1 MGAGISPAL
10 SEEMG
15 QRILRLGFGLAL
27 LVAAWTVGASLV
39 FLTGTGLLQDFPH
52 PFWQWWLYALNF
64 DGNPRVALWLRIGAG
79 IGAIPPLVMVAAI
92 IYRGR
97 QVVGPR
103 LRRPLFG
110 GIVKSPL
117 AVTDNH
123 GRSAWMNMSAAKER
137 FSGPDAAFG
146 GIVVGEAYRVDQD
159 KVARKR
165 FDPDNAESWGQGGKA
180 PLLIDPCRDGPTH
193 SLMIIGSGGFK
204 TTCAVS
210 TLLHWTGSAVIL
222 DPAGELAP
230 MLRGAREAMGHKVYE
245 LDPAEKTGL
254 NVVDWLDIGSPL
266 AATNIAAVVDWV
278 CGDTK
283 QASKKD
289 DFFDR
294 MARNVVRC
302 FVAHV
307 LFDQNAAPEVRT
319 LRSVRRAISMP
330 ADQIRATL
338 RGIFETSPSAYAR
351 QLAGPLCGLV
361 EETFSGVIGGAA
373 EMTTWLGNEAFSDL
387 VSGNSFKTSAL
398 LDGKTTIFLKMPM
411 KALETEPG
419 IARTIIGALLN
430 AVYEADGNFSGRVLF
445 LLDEAA
451 RLGYMKILETAR
463 DAGRKYGITLQP
475 IYQST
480 GQIVE
485 QWGEQGKR
493 SWYDGVSYRCY
504 AAVQDLDTAT
514 ELENSF
520 GTYGVMASSEGT
532 NSGRAGKAME
542 ASSLSRGSNISYH
555 EIGRPLIRKA
565 ELMHD
570 VRGDEQFI
578 LGRGMA
584 PLRCGRAI
592 YFRRPEF
599 RDRVAANRFYQPA
612 GVAPGAAREEAVP

>member
-1 MGAGISPAL
+1 MSITL
-10 SEEMG
+10 SEQSG
-15 QRILRLGFGLAL
+15 RLIVKIGFGLIL
-27 LVAAWTVGASLV
+27 VLVAWTMVASLV
-39 FLTGTGLLQDFPH
+39 FLTGTGLLHDFPH

-64 DGNPRVALWLRIGAG
+64 NGNPRVALWLKIGAG
-79 IGAIPPLVMVAAI
+79 AGIVPPLVMVI
-92 IYRGR
+92 GLVYRGR

-123 GRSAWMNMSAAKER
+123 GRAVWMSMAGAKER
-137 FSGPDAAFG
+137 FPGPDPAFG

-159 KVARKR
+159 KVASKR
-165 FDPDNAESWGQGGKA
+165 FDPDGPRTWGQGGKA
-180 PLLIDPCRDGPTH
+180 PLLVDPCREGPTH

-204 TTCAVS
+204 TTCAIS
-210 TLLHWTGSAVIL
+210 TLLHWTGSAVVL
-222 DPAGELAP
+222 DPSGELAP
-230 MLRGAREAMGHKVYE
+230 MLRGARREMGHTVYE
-245 LDPAEKTGL
+245 LDLASAIGL
-254 NVVDWLDIGSPL
+254 NVLDWIDIGSPL
-266 AATNIAAVVDWV
+266 AATNIDSVVTWI
-278 CGDTK
+278 CGDAK
-283 QASKKD
+283 PASKKD
-289 DFFDR
+289 DFFDS

-302 FVAHV
+302 FLAHL
-307 LFDQNAAPEVRT
+307 LFDPEAAPELKT
-319 LRSVRRAISMP
+319 LRSVRQAIAMP

-338 RGIFETSPSAYAR
+338 RGIFEHSPSPYAR

-373 EMTTWLGNEAFSDL
+373 EMTTWLGNEAFANL
-387 VSGNSFKTSAL
+387 VSGATFKTSDL
-398 LDGKTTIFLKMPM
+398 LNGETTIFLKMPM

-430 AVYEADGNFSGRVLF
+430 AVYEADGNIKGRVLF

-463 DAGRKYGITLQP
+463 DAGRKYGITLQS

-480 GQIVE
+480 GQIVD

-520 GTYGVMASSEGT
+520 GTYGVMASSEGVNT
-532 NSGRAGKAME
+532 GRAGKAME

-565 ELMHD
+565 ELLHD
-570 VRGDEQFI
+570 VRDDEQFI

-592 YFRRPEF
+592 YFRRAEF
-599 RDRVAANRFYQPA
+599 KNRVAANRFYQPA
-612 GVAPGAAREEAVP
+612 GASPCEEVAR